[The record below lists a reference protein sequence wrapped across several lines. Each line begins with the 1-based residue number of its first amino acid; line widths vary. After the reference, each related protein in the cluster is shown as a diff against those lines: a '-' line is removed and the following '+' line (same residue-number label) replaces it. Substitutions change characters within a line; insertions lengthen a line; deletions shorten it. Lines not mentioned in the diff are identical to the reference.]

1 MSAFSSAA
9 LGFQKK
15 LRREYEGSY
24 IAHIYAVSDVV
35 NIVCLFGKFAT
46 VNEPILICD
55 Y

>member
-15 LRREYEGSY
+15 NWEESTEGSN
-24 IAHIYAVSDVV
+24 IAHMQSLI
-35 NIVCLFGKFAT
+35 LTFGKFAT
-46 VNEPILICD
+46 LNEPILICD

>member
-24 IAHIYAVSDVV
+24 IAHMQSLMLLTSYVRLV
-35 NIVCLFGKFAT
+35 NLPQLM
-46 VNEPILICD
+46 NQ